1 MRVWPKTPRVR
12 KITAALL
19 FLILLTFLWVIYIE
33 IFDKPSALSL
43 TRILVLDD
51 ADENFRALQP
61 KDCVYAFP
69 KGKRVRKIA
78 DLNICQTV
86 GGCRSLASAPNGEFF
101 VVCENVA

>member
-12 KITAALL
+12 KIIVALL
-19 FLILLTFLWVIYIE
+19 FLILLTFLWVVYTE

-43 TRILVLDD
+43 ARILVLDD
-51 ADENFRALQP
+51 ADEDFRALRP

-69 KGKRVRKIA
+69 NGKRLRKIA

-86 GGCRSLASAPNGEFF
+86 GGCRSLSSAPNGKFF
-101 VVCENVA
+101 VACENV